1 MIEYVAYV
9 CLLLAGAIP
18 TCIEFKKLVL
28 SQYNDELITSL
39 KLAMRCEQ
47 VQSVKSIRSAYDG
60 CLSPQLLEEVDNW
73 LSLRE

>member
-9 CLLLAGAIP
+9 CLFIVGIVPAWL
-18 TCIEFKKLVL
+18 EFKRLVL
-28 SQYNDELITSL
+28 SQYNDELVTSL
-39 KLAMRCEQ
+39 RLAMRCEQ